1 MNILAL
7 DSTSRV
13 ASAAVLRG
21 EQVLSVFTADSGL
34 TQSEL
39 LLPML
44 RETLAAAR
52 MTFAD
57 VDLYALTVGPG
68 SFTGVRIGV
77 ATVKGLA
84 FGKNTPCVPVSTLLS
99 LAENLAPLDGILCP
113 VMDARRA
120 QVYNALFRTED
131 GLPRRLCEDRA
142 LPIAALAEELCTRY
156 PGEGVR
162 LCGDGAA
169 LAAPVLRAAGVPL
182 LPTPPLL
189 SLQSA
194 ASVGRCALRAA
205 LTGDTTTARDLRPL
219 YLRMPQA
226 ERERLE
232 KEKQNSI

>member
-21 EQVLSVFTADSGL
+21 GQVLSVFTADSGL

-44 RETLAAAR
+44 REALAAAR

-120 QVYNALFRTED
+120 QVYNALFRTVD
-131 GLPRRLCEDRA
+131 GIPRRLCDDRA
-142 LPIAALAEELCTRY
+142 LPTAELAAELLARY

-169 LAAPVLRAAGVPL
+169 LAAPILREAGVPL
-182 LPTPPLL
+182 LPTPP
-189 SLQSA
+189 SLCLQNA
-194 ASVGRCALRAA
+194 ASVGQCALRAC
-205 LTGDTTTARDLRPL
+205 TEGGTVSARELRPL

-232 KEKQNSI
+232 REQQKSI